1 MFNFEKYNLKEI
13 KDFFIEKAKN
23 SRIEIYTNE
32 VYFIGELSD
41 SILGRG
47 VEKTSFY
54 FREYPEIVFK
64 TFIGDCFSYPP
75 KDLKY
80 LYTSFNTENQIFA
93 DAKENNLSNFFVPSF
108 EICKYKFDFSFID
121 DEENKKFTLPI
132 VIQPKIDV
140 YDYNN
145 GNSHSLYSTKEIQD
159 KYKTLQSKGDFSE
172 LLREEFLL
180 ELLKNHSEEEVFN
193 LAVFLEERGIYDFH
207 FENVGFLNDDFVI
220 LDYSM

>member
-1 MFNFEKYNLKEI
+1 MFNFEKYNLKEM

-23 SRIEIYTNE
+23 SRIEIEMND

-64 TFIGDCFSYPP
+64 TFIGDCFSYPSE
-75 KDLKY
+75 DLKY

-93 DAKENNLSNFFVPSF
+93 DAKENNLSNFFVPSL
-108 EICKYKFDFSFID
+108 EICKYKFDFSFVD

-140 YDYNN
+140 YDYNVDN
-145 GNSHSLYSTKEIQD
+145 FHSSYSTKEIQD
-159 KYKTLQSKGDFSE
+159 KYMTLQSKGDFSGF
-172 LLREEFLL
+172 LREEFLL

-193 LAVFLEERGIYDFH
+193 LVVFLEERGICDFH
-207 FENVGFLNDDFVI
+207 SENVGFLNDEFVI

>member
-1 MFNFEKYNLKEI
+1 MFNFEKYNLKEM

-54 FREYPEIVFK
+54 FREYPDIVFK
-64 TFIGDCFSYPP
+64 TFIGDYFSYPP
-75 KDLKY
+75 EDLKY
-80 LYTSFNTENQIFA
+80 LYTSFNTENQIFI

-121 DEENKKFTLPI
+121 EEENKKFTLPI

-159 KYKTLQSKGDFSE
+159 KYMTLQSKGDFSE

-180 ELLKNHSEEEVFN
+180 ELLKNHSEEEIFN
-193 LAVFLEERGIYDFH
+193 LAVFLEERGIYDLH
-207 FENVGFLNDDFVI
+207 SENVGFLNDEFVI